1 MGYSRKNLSI
11 NYNDK
16 QCFPLSCTVKML
28 LRTLVLLLVA
38 GCAYIAGIMTEIKLD
53 PELDT
58 EGRVKSSVEDFL
70 AYPSAANYKNVQYY
84 VLTKSEEGDE
94 TGYYCGEV
102 FGFENELPHGY
113 KRFIVRL
120 HKNRAGKVMIS
131 IPFVEKTD
139 DIIPA
144 EQFESVWDRY
154 CKRS

>member
-16 QCFPLSCTVKML
+16 QCFPLSFTVKML

-84 VLTKSEEGDE
+84 VLTKSEEGMK
-94 TGYYCGEV
+94 
-102 FGFENELPHGY
+102 LAI
-113 KRFIVRL
+113 IVAKSL
-120 HKNRAGKVMIS
+120 VLKMNYPMAIKVY
-131 IPFVEKTD
+131 
-139 DIIPA
+139 
-144 EQFESVWDRY
+144 R
-154 CKRS
+154 

>member
-16 QCFPLSCTVKML
+16 QCFPLSFTVKML

-70 AYPSAANYKNVQYY
+70 AYPQ
-84 VLTKSEEGDE
+84 LQ
-94 TGYYCGEV
+94 
-102 FGFENELPHGY
+102 
-113 KRFIVRL
+113 
-120 HKNRAGKVMIS
+120 
-131 IPFVEKTD
+131 
-139 DIIPA
+139 IIKM
-144 EQFESVWDRY
+144 FNTMY
-154 CKRS
+154 